1 MRKILSILI
10 LINSIG
16 LAVAQQPTNAQGIIS
31 SYLSKIKTEA
41 VQTNF
46 TLKVIPKNAVTSQS
60 VSGNLIMKGNQFYLT
75 MEEVKVWY
83 DGTTQWAYF
92 AQNNEVTITKPTHEE
107 LAETNPMAVLSGYTA
122 KSKISFSK
130 VKRAGFQNIDL
141 TANNKNDAFT
151 KVNVQFIKNGQQLH
165 ALQVFNKDGS
175 RNELTLSNYKA
186 NVTVQASTFT
196 FDKNR
201 HPGVLINDLR

>member
-16 LAVAQQPTNAQGIIS
+16 LATAQQSSDAQSIIKN
-31 SYLSKIKTEA
+31 YLTKIKTEA

-75 MEEVKVWY
+75 MEEVKVWF

-92 AQNNEVTITKPTHEE
+92 AQNNEVTITRPTADE
-107 LAETNPMAVLSGYTA
+107 LAGTNPMAVLSAYTA

-130 VKRAGFQNIDL
+130 IKRAGFQYIDL
-141 TANNKNDAFT
+141 VSRNKNDEFA
-151 KVNVQFIKNGQQLH
+151 KISLQFVKNGQQLH
-165 ALQVFNKDGS
+165 AIQVFNKDGS
-175 RNELTLSNYKA
+175 RNELMLSNYKA
-186 NVTVQASTFT
+186 NVTVQTTTFA
-196 FDKNR
+196 FDKSR
-201 HPGVLINDLR
+201 YAGVLINDLR